1 VGLRVQADARAAL
14 VEEKNLGQVVR
25 TYEPHQRTP
34 SPSAETVMTMG
45 DGQIVGTS
53 GMSHAT
59 GSVAAGKGAT
69 HVHNQGS
76 HTGASRA
83 GKSHHGIGHAG
94 VASGA
99 GVGKSSHGGATASH
113 VRGGRTP
120 RFGKED
126 HRTRARALLLV
137 FVLWAAVGCANMTPT
152 QQRALSGGA
161 IGAAGGGSRGRDR
174 GGEPRARSPRS
185 EPLWAG
191 RLVRP
196 SGPSG
201 RTSIR
206 RSSRRHAR
214 GAPRAVPAA
223 VLM

>member
-14 VEEKNLGQVVR
+14 VEETSLGQVVR

-45 DGQIVGTS
+45 DGQIVGT
-53 GMSHAT
+53 GGTSHAT

-69 HVHNQGS
+69 HDHNQAS
-76 HTGASRA
+76 HTGTSRA
-83 GKSHHGIGHAG
+83 GKSHTVLATLAWPQGPVWGNPAM
-94 VASGA
+94 A
-99 GVGKSSHGGATASH
+99 GATASH
-113 VRGGRTP
+113 VRGGRTLC
-120 RFGKED
+120 FGKED
-126 HRTRARALLLV
+126 HRTCARALLLV
-137 FVLWAAVGCANMTPT
+137 FVLCGAVGCANMTPT

-161 IGAAGGGSRGRDR
+161 IGAARGK
-174 GGEPRARSPRS
+174 PWARSWGGALRS
-185 EPLWAG
+185 EPLWSG

-201 RTSIR
+201 RTSTR

-214 GAPRAVPAA
+214 GAPPSIVCPP
-223 VLM
+223 